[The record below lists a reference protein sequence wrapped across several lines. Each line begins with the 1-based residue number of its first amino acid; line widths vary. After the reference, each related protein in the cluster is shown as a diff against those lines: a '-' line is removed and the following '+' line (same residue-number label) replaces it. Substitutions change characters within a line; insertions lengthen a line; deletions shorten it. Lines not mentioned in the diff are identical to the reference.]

1 MANDG
6 RVAAAGPRKS
16 VDAVSASM
24 AESARALEPTRLI
37 DGPREWLVFLAAW
50 IPYGVVWFLLGLDDR
65 SLGRAFAGALIH
77 YAGTVT
83 GAGAVVL
90 WIGSL
95 NWPVPWSAGFFARQI
110 AAALAF
116 SAWVMSID
124 LAFASL
130 WTGVSFAELPFRT
143 RAVVPWNLTVELSV
157 YVFVAA
163 TAFAFKAARCARQ
176 TEEALLRQTIAAETA
191 RLAALRH
198 QLQPHFLFNALHS
211 VSALV
216 TRSPEAAER
225 ALEQIASILRYSL
238 RSADTAPLADEWQC
252 LRDYLTLEQLRYG
265 DALKLE
271 LLLDDNA
278 ATVPVPLFTVQ
289 ALAENAIRHGL
300 AARPELGTLRIRAEI
315 ASGCLLIRADDDG
328 VGSEART
335 QGESHGTGLASLR
348 TRLRLLCGAE
358 ASLELSR
365 SASGSHAIVSIPVQ
379 AARPT

>member
-1 MANDG
+1 MA
-6 RVAAAGPRKS
+6 
-16 VDAVSASM
+16 AS
-24 AESARALEPTRLI
+24 ERGHELTRLI
-37 DGPREWLVFLAAW
+37 RGPRGWLMFLAAW
-50 IPYGVVWFLLGLDDR
+50 IPYGVVWFFLGIDDR
-65 SLGRAFAGALIH
+65 PFGRALAGALVH
-77 YAGTVT
+77 YVGTVT
-83 GAGAVVL
+83 ASAAVVL

-95 NWPVPWSAGFFARQI
+95 NWPVAISPGFFIRQF

-116 SAWVMSID
+116 SAWVMSTD
-124 LAFASL
+124 LAFAAW
-130 WTGVSFAELPFRT
+130 WTGRSLAELPFRT

-163 TAFAFKAARCARQ
+163 TTFAFQAARCARQ

-265 DALKLE
+265 EALKVE
-271 LLLDDNA
+271 LSLDESA
-278 ATVPVPLFTVQ
+278 TTVPVPLFTVQ

-315 ASGCLLIRADDDG
+315 VSGALLIRADDNG
-328 VGSEART
+328 VGSEARAAS
-335 QGESHGTGLASLR
+335 ESHGTGLASLR
-348 TRLRLLCGAE
+348 TRLRLLCGPD
-358 ASLELSR
+358 ASLELSH
-365 SASGSHAIVSIPVQ
+365 SASGSRAIVSIPIHY
-379 AARPT
+379 ARPA